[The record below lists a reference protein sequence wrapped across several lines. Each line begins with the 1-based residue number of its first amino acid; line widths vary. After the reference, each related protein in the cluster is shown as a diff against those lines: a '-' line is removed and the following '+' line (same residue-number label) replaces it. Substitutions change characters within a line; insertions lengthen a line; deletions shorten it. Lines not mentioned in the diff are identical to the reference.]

1 MEENTVP
8 VTIRFSEDFFSRLKS
23 EAFEKKES
31 VATIVYNRLLYSYKQ
46 NSIQDKL
53 DNIERKMEELIL
65 KQDVENFLLKY
76 NKRQVAI
83 WGAGH
88 QSLATISLLEIN
100 LPYSNFTLSNLR

>member
-8 VTIRFSEDFFSRLKS
+8 VTIRFSEDFFSGLKS

-65 KQDVENFLLKY
+65 KQDGTRDYFAELVRLSQGDLSKVKKN
-76 NKRQVAI
+76 I
-83 WGAGH
+83 
-88 QSLATISLLEIN
+88 LLEF
-100 LPYSNFTLSNLR
+100 LE

>member
-65 KQDVENFLLKY
+65 KQDGTRDYFAELVRLSQGDLSKVKKN
-76 NKRQVAI
+76 I
-83 WGAGH
+83 
-88 QSLATISLLEIN
+88 LLEF
-100 LPYSNFTLSNLR
+100 LE